1 MKKIIKFLLL
11 FILFFTSITLVEA
24 KDATMYFFYGEGCPH
39 CAKEKEFLKE
49 MEVKYPDLEIKR
61 YEVYN
66 NSENKDLM
74 NTYKQKLNVTG
85 MGVPFTVVGD
95 SYVYGYSE
103 IYNEKIENMIRE
115 ALGLEKISYEENNN
129 DSKEN
134 SDNENEEVVPILGKI
149 NVKNTS
155 LVLISIVLGLVDGF
169 NPCAMWVLILLISS
183 LIGISDKKRRW
194 IIGIT
199 FLLTSALMYLFI
211 MMSWLN
217 IVVNITSTIV
227 VRSIIAILALVAGL
241 INLKG
246 YLNQKEAGC
255 TVVKNENRK
264 KTFDKI
270 KKFTTEK
277 SLIISL
283 IGVITLAIS
292 VNFVELACSLGL
304 PVLFSSI
311 LAVNNVTG
319 FTAFLY
325 TLVYIL
331 FFLLDDLIVFL
342 IAMFT
347 LKVTGISNKYS
358 KYSKLIGGILMLII
372 GLLLLVKPEWVMFN
386 F

>member
-1 MKKIIKFLLL
+1 MKKFIKYLFL
-11 FILFFTSITLVEA
+11 FILFFTSATLVEA

-39 CAKEKEFLKE
+39 CAKEKEFLNE
-49 MEVKYPDLEIKR
+49 MEVKYPNLEIKR

-74 NTYKQKLNVTG
+74 NTYKQKFNVTG

-129 DSKEN
+129 DNKEN
-134 SDNENEEVVPILGKI
+134 NENEEVVPILGKI
-149 NVKNTS
+149 NIKNIS

-169 NPCAMWVLILLISS
+169 NPCAMWVLILLISY

-199 FLLTSALMYLFI
+199 FLLTSALMYLLI

-217 IVVNITSTIV
+217 IVVNITSTV
-227 VRSIIAILALVAGL
+227 VIRSIIAILAVVAGL

-246 YLNQKEAGC
+246 YLNQKVAGC

-277 SLIISL
+277 SLIICL
-283 IGVITLAIS
+283 VGVITLAIS
-292 VNFVELACSLGL
+292 VNLVELACSLGL

-347 LKVTGISNKYS
+347 LKVIGISNKYS
-358 KYSKLIGGILMLII
+358 KYSKLIGGIIMLII

>member
-1 MKKIIKFLLL
+1 MKKFIKYLFL
-11 FILFFTSITLVEA
+11 FILFFTSATLVEA

-39 CAKEKEFLKE
+39 CAKEKEFLNE
-49 MEVKYPDLEIKR
+49 MEVKYPNLEIKR

-74 NTYKQKLNVTG
+74 NTYKQKFNVTG

-129 DSKEN
+129 DNK
-134 SDNENEEVVPILGKI
+134 DNDSENEEVVPILGKI

-199 FLLTSALMYLFI
+199 FLLTSALMYLLI

-217 IVVNITSTIV
+217 IVVNITSTV
-227 VRSIIAILALVAGL
+227 VIRSIIAILAVVAGL

-292 VNFVELACSLGL
+292 VNLVELACSLGL

-347 LKVTGISNKYS
+347 LKVIGISNKYS

-372 GLLLLVKPEWVMFN
+372 GLLLLVKPEWVMLN

>member
-1 MKKIIKFLLL
+1 MKKFIKYLFL
-11 FILFFTSITLVEA
+11 FILFFTSATLVEA

-39 CAKEKEFLKE
+39 CAKEKEFLNE
-49 MEVKYPDLEIKR
+49 MEVKYPNLEIKR

-129 DSKEN
+129 DNKEN
-134 SDNENEEVVPILGKI
+134 NENEEVVPILGKI
-149 NVKNTS
+149 NIKNIS

-199 FLLTSALMYLFI
+199 FLLTSALMYLLI

-217 IVVNITSTIV
+217 IVVNITSTV
-227 VRSIIAILALVAGL
+227 VIRSIIAILAVVAGL

-255 TVVKNENRK
+255 TVIKNENRK
-264 KTFDKI
+264 KIFDKI
-270 KKFTTEK
+270 KKLTTEK
-277 SLIISL
+277 SLIICL
-283 IGVITLAIS
+283 VGVITLAIS
-292 VNFVELACSLGL
+292 VNLVELACSLGL

-347 LKVTGISNKYS
+347 LKVIGISNKYS
-358 KYSKLIGGILMLII
+358 KYSKLIGGILMLIV
-372 GLLLLVKPEWVMFN
+372 GLLLLVKPEWVMLN

>member
-1 MKKIIKFLLL
+1 MKKFIKYLFL
-11 FILFFTSITLVEA
+11 FILFFTSATLVEA

-39 CAKEKEFLKE
+39 CAKEKEFLNE
-49 MEVKYPDLEIKR
+49 MEVKYPNLEIKR

-74 NTYKQKLNVTG
+74 NTYKQKFNVTG

-129 DSKEN
+129 DNKEN
-134 SDNENEEVVPILGKI
+134 NENEEVVPILGKI
-149 NVKNTS
+149 NIKNIS

-169 NPCAMWVLILLISS
+169 NPCAMWVLILLISY

-199 FLLTSALMYLFI
+199 FLLTSALMYLLI

-217 IVVNITSTIV
+217 IVVNITSTV
-227 VRSIIAILALVAGL
+227 VIRSIIAILAVVAGL

-246 YLNQKEAGC
+246 YLNQKVAGC

-277 SLIISL
+277 SLIICL
-283 IGVITLAIS
+283 VGVITLAIS
-292 VNFVELACSLGL
+292 VNLVELACSLGL

-347 LKVTGISNKYS
+347 LKVIGISNKYS

-372 GLLLLVKPEWVMFN
+372 GLLLLVKPEWVMLN

>member
-1 MKKIIKFLLL
+1 MKKFIKYLFL
-11 FILFFTSITLVEA
+11 FILFFTSATLVEA

-129 DSKEN
+129 DNKEN
-134 SDNENEEVVPILGKI
+134 NENEEVVPILGKI
-149 NVKNTS
+149 NIKNTS

-199 FLLTSALMYLFI
+199 FLLTSSLMYLLI

-217 IVVNITSTIV
+217 IVVNITSTV
-227 VRSIIAILALVAGL
+227 VIRSIIAILAVVAGL

-246 YLNQKEAGC
+246 YLNQKVAGC

-270 KKFTTEK
+270 KKLTTEK

-292 VNFVELACSLGL
+292 VNLVELACSLGL

-347 LKVTGISNKYS
+347 LKVIGISNKYS

-372 GLLLLVKPEWVMFN
+372 GLLLLVKPEWVMLN

>member
-1 MKKIIKFLLL
+1 MKKFIKYLFL
-11 FILFFTSITLVEA
+11 FILFFTSATLVEA

-39 CAKEKEFLKE
+39 CAKEKEFLNE
-49 MEVKYPDLEIKR
+49 MEVKYPNLEIKR

-129 DSKEN
+129 DNKEN
-134 SDNENEEVVPILGKI
+134 NENEEVVPILGKI
-149 NVKNTS
+149 NIKNTS

-199 FLLTSALMYLFI
+199 FLLTSALMYLLI

-217 IVVNITSTIV
+217 IVVNITSTV
-227 VRSIIAILALVAGL
+227 VIRSIIAILAVVAGL

-246 YLNQKEAGC
+246 YLNQKVAGC

-277 SLIISL
+277 SLIICL
-283 IGVITLAIS
+283 VGVITLAIS
-292 VNFVELACSLGL
+292 VNLVELACSLGL

-347 LKVTGISNKYS
+347 LKVIGISNKYS

-372 GLLLLVKPEWVMFN
+372 GLLLLVKPEWVMLN

>member
-1 MKKIIKFLLL
+1 MKKFIKYLFL
-11 FILFFTSITLVEA
+11 FILFFTSATLVEA

-129 DSKEN
+129 DNKEN
-134 SDNENEEVVPILGKI
+134 NENEEVVPILGKI
-149 NVKNTS
+149 NIKNTS

-199 FLLTSALMYLFI
+199 FLLTSSLMYLLI

-217 IVVNITSTIV
+217 IVVNITSTV
-227 VRSIIAILALVAGL
+227 VIRSIIAILAVVAGL

-246 YLNQKEAGC
+246 YLNQKVAGC
-255 TVVKNENRK
+255 TVIKNENRK
-264 KTFDKI
+264 KIFDKI
-270 KKFTTEK
+270 KKLTTEK

-292 VNFVELACSLGL
+292 VNLVELACSLGL

-347 LKVTGISNKYS
+347 LKVIGISNKYS

-372 GLLLLVKPEWVMFN
+372 GLLLLVKPEWVMLN

>member
-1 MKKIIKFLLL
+1 MKKIIKYLFL

-24 KDATMYFFYGEGCPH
+24 KDATMHFFYGEGCPH

-74 NTYKQKLNVTG
+74 NTYKQKLYVTG

-129 DSKEN
+129 DNKEN
-134 SDNENEEVVPILGKI
+134 NENEEVIPILGKI
-149 NVKNTS
+149 NVKDTS

-199 FLLTSALMYLFI
+199 FLLTSALMYLLI

-264 KTFDKI
+264 KTFYKI

>member
-1 MKKIIKFLLL
+1 MKKFIKYLFL
-11 FILFFTSITLVEA
+11 FILFFTSATLVEA

-129 DSKEN
+129 DNKEN
-134 SDNENEEVVPILGKI
+134 NENEEVVPILGKI
-149 NVKNTS
+149 NIKNTS

-199 FLLTSALMYLFI
+199 FLLTSSLMYLLI

-217 IVVNITSTIV
+217 IVVNITSTV
-227 VRSIIAILALVAGL
+227 VIRSIIAILAVVAGL

-246 YLNQKEAGC
+246 YLNQKVAGC

-264 KTFDKI
+264 KIFDKI
-270 KKFTTEK
+270 KKLTTEK

-292 VNFVELACSLGL
+292 VNLVELACSLGL

-319 FTAFLY
+319 FTAFFY

-347 LKVTGISNKYS
+347 LKVIGISNKYS

-372 GLLLLVKPEWVMFN
+372 GLLLLVKPEWVMLN

>member
-1 MKKIIKFLLL
+1 MKKFIKYLFL
-11 FILFFTSITLVEA
+11 FILFFTSATLVEA

-39 CAKEKEFLKE
+39 CAKEKEFLNE
-49 MEVKYPDLEIKR
+49 MEVKYPNLEIKR

-129 DSKEN
+129 DNK
-134 SDNENEEVVPILGKI
+134 DNDSENEEVVPILGKI

-199 FLLTSALMYLFI
+199 FLLTSALMYLLI

-217 IVVNITSTIV
+217 IVVNITSTV
-227 VRSIIAILALVAGL
+227 VIRSIIAILAVVAGL

-246 YLNQKEAGC
+246 YLNQKVAGC

-277 SLIISL
+277 SLIICL
-283 IGVITLAIS
+283 VGVITLAIS
-292 VNFVELACSLGL
+292 VNLVELACSLGL

-347 LKVTGISNKYS
+347 LKVIGISNKYS

>member
-1 MKKIIKFLLL
+1 MKKFIKYLFL
-11 FILFFTSITLVEA
+11 FILFFTSATLVEA

-39 CAKEKEFLKE
+39 CAKEKEFLNE
-49 MEVKYPDLEIKR
+49 MEVKYPNLEIKR

-74 NTYKQKLNVTG
+74 NTYKQKFNVTG

-129 DSKEN
+129 DNK
-134 SDNENEEVVPILGKI
+134 DNDSENEEVVPILGKI

-199 FLLTSALMYLFI
+199 FLLTSALMYLLI

-217 IVVNITSTIV
+217 IVVNITSTV
-227 VRSIIAILALVAGL
+227 VIRSIIAILAVVAGL

-246 YLNQKEAGC
+246 YLNQKVAGC

-277 SLIISL
+277 SLIICL
-283 IGVITLAIS
+283 VGVITLAIS
-292 VNFVELACSLGL
+292 VNLVELACSLGL

-347 LKVTGISNKYS
+347 LKVIGISNKYS